1 MRSLGDCRTSSRLK
15 QSKSCDQLHEESV
28 RLSPRIRRGR
38 QRLCCRYAINTPV
51 SVGSYEGVSPD
62 TVRAIDLRLRLCRIK
77 ITRLIWR
84 VGIFNQ
90 TQQGVIVTEL
100 DLQPPPLEQHT
111 LLLELHHRV
120 SNEFASAINLISVAA
135 VRTDNVEA
143 KTALGDVVELLHQ
156 YADVHRALRVPDRDI
171 VIDAGEYLRTLCR
184 SMSRSKLERSGIRL
198 LLMADAVWLHAERCW
213 RLGMIVHE
221 LATNA
226 ARHAFDGG
234 NGEISVDLS
243 RAGAFVRCSVS
254 DNGSAPAN
262 IKSGRGLRIL
272 DDLAESLGGYVDRS
286 FAKGSSFTLVF
297 PFTQNERRAS
307 RASRRL
313 ARAAQSNAALKEGPH
328 HVQS

>member
-1 MRSLGDCRTSSRLK
+1 M
-15 QSKSCDQLHEESV
+15 
-28 RLSPRIRRGR
+28 
-38 QRLCCRYAINTPV
+38 CCRYAINTPV

-120 SNEFASAINLISVAA
+120 NNEFASAINLISVAA

-171 VIDAGEYLRTLCR
+171 VIDAGEYLRILCR

-226 ARHAFDGG
+226 ARHAFDGS